1 MDAKRKEQPRMDTN
15 ARERNRRKKTTA
27 NERGSTVLA
36 RTGFVAVVA
45 VMHAAIAKVGRLAGD
60 APANA
65 DN

>member
-1 MDAKRKEQPRMDTN
+1 MDTN